1 MYFNKAISLACKM
14 LASRRPFR
22 VQVKPTTFPMMLS
35 YNGNCLLRFEMTT
48 LIELTVYIRVLRNIK
63 VTDSNF
69 TIWHNTIIIR
79 KIV

>member
-35 YNGNCLLRFEMTT
+35 YNGNCLLISKE
-48 LIELTVYIRVLRNIK
+48 IRLAEHIYMNMHPPPPPPPNYHVQL
-63 VTDSNF
+63 
-69 TIWHNTIIIR
+69 WPWAE
-79 KIV
+79 